1 MATLMSIFKKDEETT
16 PRKSHTVTLK
26 QNQGLANTET
36 DENLDQ
42 ENNPNQQANNAAQGL
57 QRSKTR
63 VITVKDGGVKET
75 SNANEENK
83 TPMAEVKQ
91 QPEAYESKG
100 KKEKR
105 KRKKNRKNGQF

>member
-1 MATLMSIFKKDEETT
+1 MSIFQADEGTT
-16 PRKSHTVTLK
+16 PRKSHTVILK
-26 QNQGLANTET
+26 QNQGKANTET

-63 VITVKDGGVKET
+63 VITVKDGGMKET

-91 QPEAYESKG
+91 QPEAQHESKG

-105 KRKKNRKNGQF
+105 KRKKNKKQF